1 MSTHLPARMTMTAHA
16 QALLRLA
23 VPLALSSLSQMAMGL
38 TDSVLL
44 GGLGGDALAAGGLA
58 ASLFFTVLVI
68 LQGALIAAGVLAAQA
83 LGAGDD
89 RRVASLYGTGLVVG
103 SVLSLIAFAGFSL
116 VKPALLLL
124 HEPPVLAND
133 VGLYMDVLRWGC
145 PASLAC
151 LGMLRAILPAID
163 EAGLLLWVMPP
174 MVVVNGL
181 LNYGLIHGFD
191 LSGWHLLPALGLR
204 GSALATTLTLWL
216 TVAIL
221 FVLLHRSPAGRRL
234 VTPPRFVWA
243 EIGRIV
249 RIGIPISVTI
259 AAETLLFLVAGLA
272 AGRLGESAL
281 TAHQVVLSIT
291 AFIFMVPLSLGQ
303 ATNVRVGLAFGA
315 GDLSEARRAGLA
327 AIGVVVLVM
336 TTIGIT
342 LLLVPHT
349 LASLFLDP
357 HIEANQQ
364 PIRIVVA
371 LLGIA
376 ALFQV
381 VDGVQVVALG
391 ALRGM
396 GDTTVPMV
404 LATIGYWAVGAPLGG
419 WTAFRLGLGA
429 AGLWTGLAV
438 ALGAVALMMTLR
450 FLARTRTRS

>member
-1 MSTHLPARMTMTAHA
+1 MSTHLAARTTMAGHA
-16 QALLRLA
+16 KALLRLA

-44 GGLGGDALAAGGLA
+44 GGIGAGALAAGGLA

-89 RRVASLYGTGLVVG
+89 RRVASLYGTGLMVG

-116 VKPALLLL
+116 VKPALLLM

-133 VGLYMDVLRWGC
+133 VGIYMDVLRWGC

-191 LSGWHLLPALGLR
+191 LSGWYLLPALGLR

-216 TVAIL
+216 TVTIL

-234 VTPPRFVWA
+234 VTPPRFA
-243 EIGRIV
+243 PGEIRTIV
-249 RIGIPISVTI
+249 RMGLPISVTI

-272 AGRLGESAL
+272 AGRLGASAL

-303 ATNVRVGLAFGA
+303 AANVRVGLASGA
-315 GDLSEARRAGLA
+315 GDMAEARRAGFA

-336 TTIGIT
+336 TTIGIV
-342 LLLVPHT
+342 LLLVPHW
-349 LASLFLDP
+349 LASVFLDP
-357 HIEANQQ
+357 RVAANDAS
-364 PIRIVVA
+364 IRTVVA

-381 VDGVQVVALG
+381 ADGIQVVALG
-391 ALRGM
+391 ALRGL
-396 GDTTVPMV
+396 GDTAVPMV
-404 LATIGYWAVGAPLGG
+404 LATIGYWAIGAPLGW

-429 AGLWTGLAV
+429 AGLWIGLAV
-438 ALGAVALMMTLR
+438 ALGAVAVMMMLR
-450 FLARTRTRS
+450 FIAGTGTRR